1 MQNLSLLDVLFNA
14 TTVGNAQGT
23 VSVTSS
29 MIFKR
34 NSSAI
39 CSSWK
44 ASRSGDNRLGYLF
57 LNAEVPGL
65 SLILNLGAF
74 NPSGGKLGLN
84 IDACLCII
92 SCNSNCLINKGFIAL
107 LMSSLLG
114 IYDMVGVLCEGICV
128 VNACRT

>member
-1 MQNLSLLDVLFNA
+1 MV
-14 TTVGNAQGT
+14 
-23 VSVTSS
+23 
-29 MIFKR
+29 
-34 NSSAI
+34 
-39 CSSWK
+39 
-44 ASRSGDNRLGYLF
+44 
-57 LNAEVPGL
+57 
-65 SLILNLGAF
+65 NLGAF

-114 IYDMVGVLCEGICV
+114 VYDMVGVLCEGICV